1 MATYDLE
8 ESIRI
13 QGGPR
18 LEMLPLVRKAIEM
31 MLHDEKGRA
40 LEYLKMANQV
50 ERLYQE
56 VPDLYEAVLTSS
68 FGPQPFHGLLD
79 GDDDEDDQ
87 DRRSCSREE
96 TCDEEQGFEERYQ
109 DQHAYGRCEDR
120 CKLDKRETC
129 DEEHDLEGRDCDCH
143 HEDHC
148 KLKRRE
154 RCDEERYG
162 REETCNEESY
172 MSELVTLCF
181 HYFALCTSLGSG
193 SRIPIIDSFVVH
205 ILKNNKDV

>member
-40 LEYLKMANQV
+40 LEYLKLANQV

-129 DEEHDLEGRDCDCH
+129 DEERDLEGRDCDCH

-154 RCDEERYG
+154 RCTEEG
-162 REETCNEESY
+162 CDRELFFRGILYLLPPRIASFCILACILWCNNISYQRSSKKKQRTTCN
-172 MSELVTLCF
+172 
-181 HYFALCTSLGSG
+181 
-193 SRIPIIDSFVVH
+193 
-205 ILKNNKDV
+205 KQKD